1 MNYFDKTGMPFSSSL
16 ILKAAIVF
24 VLLLASFTVHPA
36 SAKPTNEDELKT
48 IFHLYNS
55 GDYIGAVS
63 HEESVD
69 LLIEE
74 KIEKVD
80 VPVENLNLQPSEDF
94 NIIEERVFE
103 SAVPN
108 EQETIVQLNQ
118 HLAIKAA
125 SFALAVNDEIA
136 VYLKDQ
142 KAYDETVRQLKL
154 AFVSPE
160 ELEAWEAAQDS
171 TETLPELKAGETRV
185 TGLAFGEKISGYSLQ
200 AAPEQ
205 VMAVEQAVEFLLN
218 ERGVNVHVSK
228 EQKIEE
234 VYKHDTAEKEDG
246 NLYIGES
253 KVKVE
258 GKDGKKELTF
268 AIREEN
274 GQEVER
280 QETAMEITEKPVGEV
295 VLKGTKELPSVGTG
309 KFEWPAEGGYI
320 SSKRG
325 KRWGRWHNGI
335 DIARPEG
342 FAIKAADHG
351 IVKAAGPAGT
361 LGNRVIIDH
370 QNGYETIYGHL
381 KSIDVKKGQK
391 VQAGTKLGK
400 MGSTGRSTGVHLHFE
415 ISLDGKTKN
424 PLRYIK

>member
-1 MNYFDKTGMPFSSSL
+1 MKYINKTGMHINSSNS
-16 ILKAAIVF
+16 LKAAIAAI
-24 VLLLASFTVHPA
+24 LLLASFTVNPA
-36 SAKPTNEDELKT
+36 SAKPTEEDGLKT
-48 IFHLYNS
+48 IYHLYNS
-55 GDYIGAVS
+55 GEYIGAVA
-63 HEESVD
+63 HEESID

-74 KIEKVD
+74 KIENVD
-80 VPVENLNLQPSEDF
+80 VAVENLNLEASEDF
-94 NIIEERVFE
+94 HVLEERVFE
-103 SAVPN
+103 SAVAN
-108 EQETIVQLNQ
+108 EQETIAQLDQ
-118 HLAIKAA
+118 KLAIKAA
-125 SFALAVNDEIA
+125 TFALAVDNEIA
-136 VYLKDQ
+136 IYLKDQ
-142 KAYDETVRQLKL
+142 EAYDETVRRLKL
-154 AFVSPE
+154 AYVSPE
-160 ELEAWEAAQDS
+160 ELEAWEAAQNS
-171 TETLPELKAGETRV
+171 NEAPRELKAGETRL
-185 TGLAFGEKISGYSLQ
+185 TDLSFGEKISGYSLQ

-205 VMAVEQAVEFLLN
+205 VMTVDQAVDFLLN
-218 ERGVNVHVSK
+218 ERKVKVNISK

-246 NLYIGES
+246 NLYIGDS
-253 KVKVE
+253 KVEVE

-268 AIREEN
+268 AIQEQN
-274 GQEVER
+274 GHEVDR
-280 QETAMEITEKPVGEV
+280 QETAMEITGKPVGEV
-295 VLKGTKELPSVGTG
+295 ILNGTKELPSVGTG

-320 SSKRG
+320 SSERG

-335 DIARPEG
+335 DIARPDG

-361 LGNRVIIDH
+361 LGNRVVIDH

-424 PLRYIK
+424 PLRYIN